1 MTRKP
6 RVMDDPIAV
15 FYAPPVTPDATTD
28 ELESVTRRVM
38 AVLLADRDSHTY
50 RALRMSLRKPRRDLL
65 PTVLQALIDTGAV
78 NVHDVKAGPLVGQKY
93 SASMRARLEASPQP

>member
-28 ELESVTRRVM
+28 ELDSVTRRIMSILVH
-38 AVLLADRDSHTY
+38 DPTPHTY
-50 RALRMSLRKPRRDLL
+50 RSLRMRLRGRRRDIL